1 MFLNHITIKK
11 PTTLSVAVQDAK
23 EAKAV
28 PQASKDKERQLISPL
43 WKQATHSFTFRKEY
57 GTSRWWDTCTYIIR
71 CCKMREGGEGISSLE
86 KSPRGTQL
94 GEINTEIDNTDSLND
109 IYEMFRQAATLNTNF
124 VLAEFNAWFY
134 EQTVERIF
142 DDVSF
147 WKSTINTQ
155 KYIILDEHREYGN
168 TSMC

>member
-1 MFLNHITIKK
+1 MQHVKSRATYIHRDMFLNHITIKK
-11 PTTLSVAVQDAK
+11 PTTLSVAVQNAN

-28 PQASKDKERQLISPL
+28 PQAMKDKERQLISPL

-94 GEINTEIDNTDSLND
+94 GEINNEIDNTDSLND
-109 IYEMFRQAATLNTNF
+109 IYEMFRLATGPSKQQ
-124 VLAEFNAWFY
+124 EK
-134 EQTVERIF
+134 R
-142 DDVSF
+142 
-147 WKSTINTQ
+147 
-155 KYIILDEHREYGN
+155 
-168 TSMC
+168 